1 LDRKTADDVKEE
13 MEVEKRIDSVL
24 EAEKKF
30 STIHESLPGINDQVT
45 ICVEDAVWF
54 ANVSL
59 ERLGTLKKDEFEA
72 AENSGVPEPQV
83 NTDRYDKLALEIT
96 EFIGEMLGK
105 GIQMDNVN
113 WQKVAAERQGF
124 WDRTLYFYASFN
136 DFKLY
141 DDKWEE
147 ILNDE
152 QRKWLEERDK
162 FIAKKRQELGP

>member
-1 LDRKTADDVKEE
+1 
-13 MEVEKRIDSVL
+13 M
-24 EAEKKF
+24 
-30 STIHESLPGINDQVT
+30 
-45 ICVEDAVWF
+45 
-54 ANVSL
+54 
-59 ERLGTLKKDEFEA
+59 KKDEFEA

-152 QRKWLEERDK
+152 QRKWPEERDK